1 MSFVS
6 VKMILISTGILS
18 VAMGLKLTVPVVS
31 HFIIS
36 EAPSMWS
43 FFLTCFT
50 PPYLYILLNFI
61 ILTILA
67 SFKFHH
73 STHDTTEPLIYS
85 AAYDGTL
92 AAVHIHAPEPVKI
105 SGAAQSDYHSVDSD
119 VYVYEAKTT
128 GISDD
133 TAANGDGFV
142 GYVYDEN
149 SPVKTI
155 VIADDTVENGNGSV
169 GYVYD
174 ENAQVKTTVIGDEAV
189 LAPSLQRKDS
199 LQLAFHDENEKPP
212 VSARFSHRKTGRTS
226 PEGGKVVALG
236 VAKSK
241 KQDTLESTW
250 RTITEGRAMPLTR
263 HHKRADTWDSQPRRN
278 AVPLTDLNG
287 GNAAPVMKKS
297 ETFAGREKSVSPGS
311 GGKLR
316 KEPSLSQDELNRRV
330 EAFINKFNAEMRLQR
345 QESLR
350 QYREMINRG
359 AR

>member
-133 TAANGDGFV
+133 TAAN
-142 GYVYDEN
+142 
-149 SPVKTI
+149 
-155 VIADDTVENGNGSV
+155 VENGNGSV